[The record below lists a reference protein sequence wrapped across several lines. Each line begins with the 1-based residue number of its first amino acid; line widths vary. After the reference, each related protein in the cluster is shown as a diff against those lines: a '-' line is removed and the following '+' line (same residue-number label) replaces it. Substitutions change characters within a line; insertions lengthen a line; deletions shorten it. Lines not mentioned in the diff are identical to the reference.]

1 MKIILDYLLKRYY
14 DIAKFREV
22 LMENAIA
29 RNTTELEQ
37 LEGVI
42 ERGLSTFYEVG
53 RALMRIRDE
62 QLYEKVRGIA
72 TFESYCKERWG
83 FTRANAYYLID
94 AAKVEKNLS
103 NTFDI
108 APSSLRQTIAL
119 AKLNDNPAQQRE
131 AWQKAVETAPDG
143 KVTAAHVSKVVK
155 ELTGEQPKPYILK
168 HEPKPTIPE
177 HAVYFAKIA
186 ISQLERISGDDLTR
200 DKALNMVENW
210 IKQNRKGN

>member
-14 DIAKFREV
+14 DIAKFSEV
-22 LMENAIA
+22 GMENAIA

-119 AKLNDNPAQQRE
+119 AKLNDNPAQQRT
-131 AWQKAVETAPDG
+131 AWQKAVETAPEG
-143 KVTAAHVSKVVK
+143 KVTAAHVYKIVK
-155 ELTGEQPKPYILK
+155 DMTEPTKKEQDKTEIVEDSDAIFHLK
-168 HEPKPTIPE
+168 RWWK
-177 HAVYFAKIA
+177 
-186 ISQLERISGDDLTR
+186 
-200 DKALNMVENW
+200 KATKKDRQIFLSW
-210 IKQNRKGN
+210 IESEG